1 MVQEFN
7 SPPDGDSSV
16 ARLIVQAYRMGWRRF
31 AVYHCKGDRFIGC
44 GLGADSRGV
53 RIEIYGSS
61 GDYLGS
67 GLDGAEMVVHDDAQ
81 DQVGQIFN
89 SGRIV
94 VHGMVGQTFLYGAKG
109 GAAFVLGNAAGR
121 PLINAVGN
129 MRAIINGTCL
139 DYCAESFMAGAE
151 TGGGFVVINGMEFA
165 ERGNLKRF
173 AEPYPGGN
181 FFSLASGGAGHIAD
195 PDCRLTDDQLNE
207 ASFVEF
213 RDQDWQVIEPYLRE
227 NSEYSGLPIEALLES
242 REPREL
248 YRKVSAAKRGAVAKA
263 EEVGE

>member
-31 AVYHCKGDRFIGC
+31 AVYHCKGDRFIVW

-67 GLDGAEMVVHDDAQ
+67 GLDGAEVFVHGDAQ
-81 DQVGQIFN
+81 DQVGQILK

-129 MRAIINGTCL
+129 MRAIING
-139 DYCAESFMAGAE
+139 
-151 TGGGFVVINGMEFA
+151 VEFA

-181 FFSLASGGAGHIAD
+181 FFSLASGGAGYIAD

-227 NSEYSGLPIEALLES
+227 NAEYFGLSIEALLEG